1 MDRIE
6 YVYTVGMKDQEV
18 EAYLESVDTGVLA
31 LASAGDA
38 YAIPV
43 AHHYDDDAESLYIR
57 LSADGSS
64 TKLSHLEDT
73 ETACLTLYD
82 VDESGDSW
90 SIIATGPLRKLSGDE
105 RETFDATAVNESFLQ
120 LRVFDEDIEA
130 IDLEIYELEIETLTG
145 RKTGN

>member
-6 YVYTVGMKDQEV
+6 YVYTVGMKDEEV
-18 EAYLESVDTGVLA
+18 EGYLESVDTGVLA

-43 AHHYDDDAESLYIR
+43 AHHYDDEGSIYIR
-57 LSADGSS
+57 LSADKSS
-64 TKLSHLEDT
+64 TKLSYLEDT
-73 ETACLTLYD
+73 DTACLTLYD